1 MPVEYVKKGHVA
13 IITMNRPEAR
23 NAINGEMAATM
34 EAALD
39 QMESDP
45 EVWVGILTAVGKA
58 FCAGADLKEISAGN
72 GAALSTRNGGFAG
85 IARRER
91 TKPLIAAITG
101 SALAGGTEVALS
113 CDMIIAA
120 DDTNFGLPE
129 VKRSLVAG
137 AGGLFRLP
145 RVIGKAAALEVI
157 LTGDPLS
164 SQRAYELGMVNKV
177 VPEAEVMAEAEKLAA
192 RITAMRRLPWQ
203 PAAPSPSWRRARQMT
218 NSRKPRAP
226 PSPASLTPKTTAKA
240 RKPSSRNAHPSGRAS
255 KRFPICRT
263 FKPPFRE
270 TGVAA
275 FVWGADGGTGLF
287 SGFSFLR
294 SAWRMGPAESRI
306 AVRARVRLRQEA
318 EGCCEGSSVL
328 ALHPRLA
335 AAEGE
340 SLDGAAEGAHF
351 LLRPLGADQG
361 VAQVV
366 GDHGGFFGRVEIAGA
381 VQFRFEMF

>member
-72 GAALSTRNGGFAG
+72 GGALSTKKGGFAG
-85 IARRER
+85 IAKRER

-101 SALAGGTEVALS
+101 SALAGGTEIALS
-113 CDMIIAA
+113 CDMIVAA

-145 RVIGKAAALEVI
+145 RQIGKAVALEAI

-177 VPEAEVMAEAEKLAA
+177 VPEADVMAEAEKLAG
-192 RITAMRRLPWQ
+192 RITANAPLAV
-203 PAAPSPSWRRARQMT
+203 AASRAVAISAT
-218 NSRKPRAP
+218 AKTDEELWKDSGVAFASIINTEDYKEGPKAFIEKRAP
-226 PSPASLTPKTTAKA
+226 
-240 RKPSSRNAHPSGRAS
+240 
-255 KRFPICRT
+255 
-263 FKPPFRE
+263 
-270 TGVAA
+270 
-275 FVWGADGGTGLF
+275 VWKGK
-287 SGFSFLR
+287 
-294 SAWRMGPAESRI
+294 
-306 AVRARVRLRQEA
+306 
-318 EGCCEGSSVL
+318 
-328 ALHPRLA
+328 
-335 AAEGE
+335 
-340 SLDGAAEGAHF
+340 
-351 LLRPLGADQG
+351 
-361 VAQVV
+361 
-366 GDHGGFFGRVEIAGA
+366 
-381 VQFRFEMF
+381 

>member
-72 GAALSTRNGGFAG
+72 GSALSTKKGGFAG

-101 SALAGGTEVALS
+101 SALAGGTEIALS

-145 RVIGKAAALEVI
+145 RQIGKAVALEAI

-192 RITAMRRLPWQ
+192 RITANAPLAV
-203 PAAPSPSWRRARQMT
+203 AASRAVAISAT
-218 NSRKPRAP
+218 AKTDEELWKDSGVAFASIINTEDYKEGPKAFIEKRAP
-226 PSPASLTPKTTAKA
+226 
-240 RKPSSRNAHPSGRAS
+240 
-255 KRFPICRT
+255 
-263 FKPPFRE
+263 
-270 TGVAA
+270 
-275 FVWGADGGTGLF
+275 VWKGK
-287 SGFSFLR
+287 
-294 SAWRMGPAESRI
+294 
-306 AVRARVRLRQEA
+306 
-318 EGCCEGSSVL
+318 
-328 ALHPRLA
+328 
-335 AAEGE
+335 
-340 SLDGAAEGAHF
+340 
-351 LLRPLGADQG
+351 
-361 VAQVV
+361 
-366 GDHGGFFGRVEIAGA
+366 
-381 VQFRFEMF
+381 

>member
-1 MPVEYVKKGHVA
+1 MPVEYVKNGHVA

-72 GAALSTRNGGFAG
+72 GSALSTKKGGFAG

-101 SALAGGTEVALS
+101 SALAGGTEIALS

-145 RVIGKAAALEVI
+145 RQIGKAVALEAI

-177 VPEAEVMAEAEKLAA
+177 VPEAEVMAEAEKLAG
-192 RITAMRRLPWQ
+192 RITANAPLAV
-203 PAAPSPSWRRARQMT
+203 AASRAVAISAT
-218 NSRKPRAP
+218 SKTDEELWKDSGVAFASIINTEDYKEGPKAFIEKRAP
-226 PSPASLTPKTTAKA
+226 
-240 RKPSSRNAHPSGRAS
+240 
-255 KRFPICRT
+255 
-263 FKPPFRE
+263 
-270 TGVAA
+270 
-275 FVWGADGGTGLF
+275 VWKGK
-287 SGFSFLR
+287 
-294 SAWRMGPAESRI
+294 
-306 AVRARVRLRQEA
+306 
-318 EGCCEGSSVL
+318 
-328 ALHPRLA
+328 
-335 AAEGE
+335 
-340 SLDGAAEGAHF
+340 
-351 LLRPLGADQG
+351 
-361 VAQVV
+361 
-366 GDHGGFFGRVEIAGA
+366 
-381 VQFRFEMF
+381 